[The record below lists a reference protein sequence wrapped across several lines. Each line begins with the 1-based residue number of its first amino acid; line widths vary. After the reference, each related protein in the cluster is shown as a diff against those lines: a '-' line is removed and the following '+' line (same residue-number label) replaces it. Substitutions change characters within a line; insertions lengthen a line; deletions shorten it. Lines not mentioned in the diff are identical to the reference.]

1 VGSLTGPLTH
11 LSFPFFFFFFYFRK
25 KQKTHQEK
33 KKCPRSFFSFEKQ
46 ICLITPNVILL
57 LDHAIFSS
65 YLLVNLNAKLIIIWF
80 ILIL

>member
-11 LSFPFFFFFFYFRK
+11 LSFFSFIFTLEK
-25 KQKTHQEK
+25 KKYQEK

-57 LDHAIFSS
+57 LNHAIFSS
-65 YLLVNLNAKLIIIWF
+65 YLLVNLNAN
-80 ILIL
+80 ILS